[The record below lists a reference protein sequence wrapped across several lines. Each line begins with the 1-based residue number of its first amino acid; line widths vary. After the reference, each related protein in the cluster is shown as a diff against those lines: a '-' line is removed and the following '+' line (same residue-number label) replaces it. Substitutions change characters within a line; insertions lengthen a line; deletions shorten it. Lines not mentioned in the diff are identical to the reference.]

1 MKSIRLVVCFL
12 LVVLLSFIPS
22 VGEDKPT
29 KNPAPLTADEIAIY
43 KAIVGQF
50 SSYRIDVSGTTFPL
64 LSGPGPRLSLS
75 DGCFADIP
83 AESVAAATHSFH
95 DLTPDVLL
103 GKDFP
108 NVRLVSPAD
117 KENNSGRRNTQGTG
131 AGAATD
137 APKAASLSVSE
148 IAFDKEHR
156 HAVVTYA
163 MWCGSLCGDGATLVF
178 EKTAT
183 GWKKANRRCGNWVS

>member
-1 MKSIRLVVCFL
+1 MKSIWLAVCLL
-12 LVVLLSFIPS
+12 LVVLLPFIRS

-43 KAIVGQF
+43 KAIVGEF
-50 SSYRIDVSGTTFPL
+50 SSLRIDVSGTTFPL
-64 LSGPGPRLSLS
+64 LSGPGPKLSLS
-75 DGCFADIP
+75 DRCFADTP

-117 KENNSGRRNTQGTG
+117 KKNNSGRTNRQGTG
-131 AGAATD
+131 AGAAAD
-137 APKAASLSVSE
+137 APRAASLLVSE

-156 HAVVTYA
+156 RAVVTYA
-163 MWCGSLCGDGATLVF
+163 MWCGRLCGDGATLVF

-183 GWKKANRRCGNWVS
+183 GWKANRRCGDWVS